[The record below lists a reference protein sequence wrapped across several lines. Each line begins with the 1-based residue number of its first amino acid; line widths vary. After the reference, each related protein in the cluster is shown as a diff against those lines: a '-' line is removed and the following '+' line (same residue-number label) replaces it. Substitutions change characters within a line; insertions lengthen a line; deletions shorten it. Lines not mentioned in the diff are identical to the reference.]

1 MNNQKVGKQLSEC
14 KVTNEMWRALV
25 SWMDTVRLVKSGGD
39 QANEPCGWEDQ
50 RQPQRRE
57 RLHR

>member
-1 MNNQKVGKQLSEC
+1 MFL
-14 KVTNEMWRALV
+14 KVTNEMWRVLV

-50 RQPQRRE
+50 RQPQRGE